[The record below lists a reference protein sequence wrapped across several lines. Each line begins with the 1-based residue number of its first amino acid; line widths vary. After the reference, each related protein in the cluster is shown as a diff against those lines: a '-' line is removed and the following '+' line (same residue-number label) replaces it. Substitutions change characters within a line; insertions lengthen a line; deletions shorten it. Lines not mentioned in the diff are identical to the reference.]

1 MKIKILLPT
10 DFSEN
15 ASQAIKYALELYK
28 DQECLFYLLNVFF
41 INPTNIES
49 LIGMEPGSDLFE
61 AAKKNS
67 KRQLDQLL
75 SEVAFGENGNLK
87 HSFQT
92 ISTFN
97 EPLQA
102 IKSIVEEKDIDLIVM
117 GTRGQTN
124 TRSKI
129 YGSNAIDVM
138 EKIRNCPV
146 IVVPQLAKRQLPKEI
161 VFPTNYRT
169 PFKKHELKH
178 LINIV
183 KICNASIKVLHVSE
197 DGKLNEKQTNNKK
210 LLDENFEEVSHSFHN
225 LSQLSVAAAINCFV
239 ESRESD
245 MVAFINSKHSFFASI
260 LNQPLVKGITYD
272 SKVPILVM
280 HDLGN

>member
-61 AAKKNS
+61 ATKKNS

-210 LLDENFEEVSHSFHN
+210 LLDENFEEVSHSFHI

>member
-49 LIGMEPGSDLFE
+49 LIGIEPGSDLFE
-61 AAKKNS
+61 ATKKNS

-210 LLDENFEEVSHSFHN
+210 LLDENFEEVSHSFHI